1 MTSNPPTQEEWKDLY
16 EAARMFKELAP
27 WKWME
32 DPDVFGVENPETGET
47 GYCCI
52 MGALGEVLGL
62 LVYLGSEG
70 LALYEGLQSGKITIE
85 DGDLFARQKCLAVT
99 FDDRE
104 MLDNKDLGII
114 KSLGLKFR
122 GRQSWPS
129 FRSHLPGFMPWYLTG
144 AEARFL
150 GLAIRQAMSVAE
162 RLREDSSVLTPPQKG
177 VYLVASIAT
186 EDDKPVLRE
195 KWCKP
200 AAYEAKKVQVSIDQV
215 RSARI
220 KANSRKV
227 DNIWEGDF
235 FYAPFVV
242 EEGEKPFYPYIAL
255 YAVHNDHYVLNFFL
269 ASHAGFEV
277 EFLENFLAF
286 LENAKVLPKAIMVN
300 KDIAYDFFKPV
311 AESLGISLKKAK
323 NLEAINDTRDALFR
337 NMAMH

>member
-1 MTSNPPTQEEWKDLY
+1 MTSNPPTQEEWKELY

-32 DPDVFGVENPETGET
+32 DQDVFGVENQETGET

-62 LVYLGSEG
+62 LVYLGSDG

-85 DGDLFARQKCLAVT
+85 DDDLFAKQKCLALT
-99 FDDRE
+99 FDARE
-104 MLDNKDLGII
+104 MLDNRDLGII

-122 GRQSWPS
+122 GKQSWPS

-144 AEARFL
+144 AEVRFL

-162 RLREDSSVLTPPQKG
+162 RLRENPDILTPPQKG

-186 EDDKPVLRE
+186 EDGKPVWCER
-195 KWCKP
+195 WCKP
-200 AAYEAKKVQVSIDQV
+200 APYEAKKVQAPIDQV
-215 RSARI
+215 RAARI
-220 KANSRKV
+220 KANSQKV
-227 DNIWEGDF
+227 DNIWEVDF

-242 EEGEKPFYPYIAL
+242 EEGERPFYPYIAL

-269 ASHAGFEV
+269 ESHAGFEV
-277 EFLENFLAF
+277 KCLENFLAF
-286 LENAKVLPKAIMVN
+286 LENAKVLPKAIMVK
-300 KDIAYDFFKPV
+300 KDVAYDFFKPITD
-311 AESLGISLKKAK
+311 SLGIALKKVKGLEAVEDAK
-323 NLEAINDTRDALFR
+323 NALISS
-337 NMAMH
+337 MAR

>member
-85 DGDLFARQKCLAVT
+85 DEDLFARQNCLAVT

-104 MLDNKDLGII
+104 MIDNKDLGII

-144 AEARFL
+144 AEVRFL

-162 RLREDSSVLTPPQKG
+162 RLRGLQRPHPTPKGGLSGSLHCNRGRQTGLARKMVQAGTLRDKESPSAYRSGSFGENQSQLT
-177 VYLVASIAT
+177 
-186 EDDKPVLRE
+186 
-195 KWCKP
+195 
-200 AAYEAKKVQVSIDQV
+200 
-215 RSARI
+215 
-220 KANSRKV
+220 
-227 DNIWEGDF
+227 EG
-235 FYAPFVV
+235 
-242 EEGEKPFYPYIAL
+242 G
-255 YAVHNDHYVLNFFL
+255 
-269 ASHAGFEV
+269 
-277 EFLENFLAF
+277 
-286 LENAKVLPKAIMVN
+286 
-300 KDIAYDFFKPV
+300 
-311 AESLGISLKKAK
+311 
-323 NLEAINDTRDALFR
+323 
-337 NMAMH
+337 